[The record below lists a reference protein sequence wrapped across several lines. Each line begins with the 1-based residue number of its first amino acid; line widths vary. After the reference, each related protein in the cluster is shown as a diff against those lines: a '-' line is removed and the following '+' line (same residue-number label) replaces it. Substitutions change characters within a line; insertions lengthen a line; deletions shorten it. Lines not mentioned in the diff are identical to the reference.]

1 METCNDH
8 AKMCGDMGAI
18 NANITNLTAA
28 ITTLSAQIAAISA
41 PIHTRINFVESKV
54 DKHEDESQKYREKI
68 IITEKVL
75 QDYMKHQDEKEKTAM
90 WRIGITVTVI
100 SVIVQTG
107 IGVWLKR

>member
-1 METCNDH
+1 MSGQCDEH
-8 AKMCGDMGAI
+8 SKMCGDMGAI

-41 PIHTRINFVESKV
+41 PIHSRINFVESKV

-75 QDYMKHQDEKEKTAM
+75 QDYMKHQDDKEKTAM
-90 WRIGITVTVI
+90 WRIGITVTI
-100 SVIVQTG
+100 ITALVQVG
-107 IGVWLKR
+107 MKIWLG